1 MPSLDTARRVN
12 QTKWNDA
19 RTVGQIIKE
28 QSDFAMED
36 TWYHDPQSKVCYIY
50 DYYHDDQP
58 TLNKGMTYE
67 NTTKS
72 MIDAKFIIT
81 KYSSISSDQVEYHLM
96 FRPSQP
102 RQFVEGDELYYY
114 ETDYSNRYRS
124 EFAIGLYVDIP
135 DDTGL
140 YRKWLVVAKEIGN
153 QFVKFSILPCDYKLC
168 WIELNENKRVKRQM
182 WGCLRDQKSYTS
194 GIWSGD
200 RLVSLDNV
208 NQIWLP
214 MNLITERIH
223 YITEDSEENQRL
235 IISSLSPNPSVW
247 IVSKIQ
253 DINPF
258 GVLKLTY
265 KQTVFDEHTDFIDWE
280 TGDMYADYYVNNI
293 APIDE
298 DVKNNIT
305 SVVTALN
312 NYIKVGGSYKLL
324 TVKFTDDDGND
335 VTDQYSE
342 LITLENWKCSVD
354 DVDMTDNELI
364 TWLPQTE
371 FNKMKIKFGKDL
383 SFLSKV
389 LKIQCVVD
397 DIIGEIEL
405 ELRN

>member
-12 QTKWNDA
+12 QTKWNNA

-182 WGCLRDQKSYTS
+182 WGCLRDQKS
-194 GIWSGD
+194 
-200 RLVSLDNV
+200 
-208 NQIWLP
+208 
-214 MNLITERIH
+214 
-223 YITEDSEENQRL
+223 
-235 IISSLSPNPSVW
+235 
-247 IVSKIQ
+247 
-253 DINPF
+253 
-258 GVLKLTY
+258 
-265 KQTVFDEHTDFIDWE
+265 
-280 TGDMYADYYVNNI
+280 
-293 APIDE
+293 
-298 DVKNNIT
+298 
-305 SVVTALN
+305 
-312 NYIKVGGSYKLL
+312 
-324 TVKFTDDDGND
+324 
-335 VTDQYSE
+335 
-342 LITLENWKCSVD
+342 
-354 DVDMTDNELI
+354 
-364 TWLPQTE
+364 
-371 FNKMKIKFGKDL
+371 
-383 SFLSKV
+383 
-389 LKIQCVVD
+389 
-397 DIIGEIEL
+397 
-405 ELRN
+405 

>member
-1 MPSLDTARRVN
+1 
-12 QTKWNDA
+12 
-19 RTVGQIIKE
+19 
-28 QSDFAMED
+28 
-36 TWYHDPQSKVCYIY
+36 
-50 DYYHDDQP
+50 
-58 TLNKGMTYE
+58 
-67 NTTKS
+67 
-72 MIDAKFIIT
+72 
-81 KYSSISSDQVEYHLM
+81 
-96 FRPSQP
+96 
-102 RQFVEGDELYYY
+102 
-114 ETDYSNRYRS
+114 
-124 EFAIGLYVDIP
+124 
-135 DDTGL
+135 
-140 YRKWLVVAKEIGN
+140 
-153 QFVKFSILPCDYKLC
+153 
-168 WIELNENKRVKRQM
+168 
-182 WGCLRDQKSYTS
+182 
-194 GIWSGD
+194 
-200 RLVSLDNV
+200 
-208 NQIWLP
+208 

-397 DIIGEIEL
+397 NIIGEIEL

>member
-28 QSDFAMED
+28 QSDFAMEE
-36 TWYHDPQSKVCYIY
+36 TWFHDPQSKVCYIY

-58 TLNKGMTYE
+58 TLNKGMTYD
-67 NTTKS
+67 NTTKTI
-72 MIDAKFIIT
+72 IDAKFIIT

-102 RQFVEGDELYYY
+102 RQFSEDDELFYY
-114 ETDYSNRYRS
+114 ETEYSNRYKS
-124 EFAIGLYVDIP
+124 EFAIGMYVDIP

-153 QFVKFSILPCDYKLC
+153 QFIKFSILPCDYKLC

-214 MNLITERIH
+214 MNLITEKIH

-265 KQTVFDEHTDFIDWE
+265 KQTVFDEHTDYIDWE

-298 DVKNNIT
+298 DVKNKIT
-305 SVVTALN
+305 SVITALN

-324 TVKFTDDDGND
+324 TVKFTDDYGND
-335 VTDQYSE
+335 VTDEYSE

-354 DVDMTDNELI
+354 DVDMTENELI

>member
-19 RTVGQIIKE
+19 RTVGQTIKE
-28 QSDFAMED
+28 QSDFAMEE
-36 TWYHDPQSKVCYIY
+36 TWFHDPQSKVCYIY

-58 TLNKGMTYE
+58 TLNKGMTYA
-67 NTTKS
+67 NTTKTI
-72 MIDAKFIIT
+72 IDAKFIIT

-102 RQFVEGDELYYY
+102 RQFFEDDELYYY
-114 ETDYSNRYRS
+114 ETEYSNRYKS
-124 EFAIGLYVDIP
+124 EFAIGMYVDIP

-153 QFVKFSILPCDYKLC
+153 QFIKFSILPCDYKLC

-214 MNLITERIH
+214 MNLITEKIH

-265 KQTVFDEHTDFIDWE
+265 KQTVFDEHTDYIDWE

-305 SVVTALN
+305 SVITALN

-324 TVKFTDDDGND
+324 TVKFTDDYGND
-335 VTDQYSE
+335 VTDEYSE
-342 LITLENWKCSVD
+342 LITLENWKCSVN
-354 DVDMTDNELI
+354 DVDMTENELV

>member
-28 QSDFAMED
+28 QSDFAMEE
-36 TWYHDPQSKVCYIY
+36 TWFHDPQSKVCYIY

-58 TLNKGMTYE
+58 TLNKGMTYD
-67 NTTKS
+67 NTTKTI
-72 MIDAKFIIT
+72 IDAKFIIT

-102 RQFVEGDELYYY
+102 RQFSEDDELFYY
-114 ETDYSNRYRS
+114 ETEYSNRYKS
-124 EFAIGLYVDIP
+124 EFAIGMYVDIP

-153 QFVKFSILPCDYKLC
+153 QFIKFSILPCDYKLC

-214 MNLITERIH
+214 MNLITEKIH

-265 KQTVFDEHTDFIDWE
+265 KQTVFDEHTDYIDWE

-305 SVVTALN
+305 SVITALN

-335 VTDQYSE
+335 VTDEYSE

-354 DVDMTDNELI
+354 DVDMTENELI

>member
-305 SVVTALN
+305 SVITALN

-397 DIIGEIEL
+397 DIVGEIEL

>member
-19 RTVGQIIKE
+19 RTVGQTIKE
-28 QSDFAMED
+28 QSDFAMEE
-36 TWYHDPQSKVCYIY
+36 TWFHDPQSKVCYIY

-58 TLNKGMTYE
+58 TLNKGMTYA
-67 NTTKS
+67 NTTKTI
-72 MIDAKFIIT
+72 IDAKFIIT

-102 RQFVEGDELYYY
+102 RQFFEDDELYYY
-114 ETDYSNRYRS
+114 ETEYSNRYKS
-124 EFAIGLYVDIP
+124 EFAIGMYVDIP

-153 QFVKFSILPCDYKLC
+153 QFIKFSILPCDYKLC

-214 MNLITERIH
+214 MNLITEKIH

-265 KQTVFDEHTDFIDWE
+265 KQTVFDEHTDYIDWE

-305 SVVTALN
+305 SVITALN

-324 TVKFTDDDGND
+324 TVKFTDDYGND
-335 VTDQYSE
+335 VTDEYSE

-354 DVDMTDNELI
+354 DVDMTENELV

>member
-12 QTKWNDA
+12 QTKWNNA

-36 TWYHDPQSKVCYIY
+36 TWYHDPQSKVCYLY
-50 DYYHDDQP
+50 DYYHDDSP

-67 NTTKS
+67 NTTKC

-102 RQFVEGDELYYY
+102 RVFTEGDELYYY
-114 ETDYSNRYRS
+114 ETDYAGRYRS
-124 EFAIGLYVDIP
+124 EFAVGLYVDIP

-140 YRKWLVVAKEIGN
+140 YQRWLVVAKEIGN
-153 QFVKFSILPCDYKLC
+153 QFVKFSVLPCSYKLC
-168 WIELNENKRVKRQM
+168 WIELKDNKRVKRQM

-214 MNLITERIH
+214 MNVITEKIH

-253 DINPF
+253 DISPF
-258 GVLKLTY
+258 GILKLTY
-265 KQTVFDEHTDFIDWE
+265 KQTVYDEHTDFIDWE

-293 APIDE
+293 APVDE
-298 DVKNNIT
+298 TEKVNIT
-305 SVVTALN
+305 ATITAIN

-324 TVKFTDDDGND
+324 TLKLVDENGND
-335 VTDQYSE
+335 VTESYSE
-342 LITLENWKCSVD
+342 IITQDNWKCSVD
-354 DVDMTDNELI
+354 DVDLTESELI

-371 FNKMKIKFGKDL
+371 FNKMKIKFGNDL
-383 SFLSKV
+383 SYLSKV
-389 LKIQCVVD
+389 LKIECAVEEIV
-397 DIIGEIEL
+397 GEIEL